1 MYQKHRQNLL
11 PYAIDKYMQE
21 CMYYITAIRKLG
33 TRNKI
38 PYKKYVLFIKA
49 SMAAELIK
57 GISKGLV
64 TKTKFHSYAMGLL
77 KR

>member
-1 MYQKHRQNLL
+1 
-11 PYAIDKYMQE
+11 
-21 CMYYITAIRKLG
+21 MYYITAIRKLG

-49 SMAAELIK
+49 SMAAELIR

-64 TKTKFHSYAMGLL
+64 TRTKFHSYAMGLL